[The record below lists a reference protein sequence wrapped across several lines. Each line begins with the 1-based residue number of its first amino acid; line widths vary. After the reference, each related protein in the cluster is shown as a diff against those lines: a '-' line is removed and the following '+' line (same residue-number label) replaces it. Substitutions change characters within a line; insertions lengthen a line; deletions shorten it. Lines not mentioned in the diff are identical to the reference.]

1 LRVAF
6 ASGASAAVVLLAL
19 VLGDSAL
26 CAQRANPPSLDEIL
40 RRLEANL
47 NHHDASVPDIFCDER
62 VVSSQMGPGE
72 SDRKTVTDS
81 TFRLRRTLKPDHTIT
96 LEESREIK
104 SIDGKPPRSQQLN
117 GPALLNGLFESG
129 LAIVS
134 VNQEACM
141 HYTLQRAN
149 ANHPAVPYIIRFATV
164 LTPQTL
170 TPQTLTPQT
179 GADCLLNEQSKGRV
193 FIDPVSLE
201 VTRLEIATPRH
212 VIVQGNASTPRVVG
226 KRELTVDY
234 VPVLLGD
241 ESFRMPS
248 TITMRTISGSGT
260 FHVIVWSF
268 RATYSNYHR
277 IQVTSR
283 VLPGFAPV
291 P

>member
-1 LRVAF
+1 MISTPRRFRFAL
-6 ASGASAAVVLLAL
+6 ASGTSAAAVLLAI

-26 CAQRANPPSLDEIL
+26 CAQRVNPPSLDEIL

-47 NHHDASVPDIFCDER
+47 NHYDGSVPDIFCDER
-62 VVSSQMGPGE
+62 VVSSQIEPGE
-72 SDRKTVTDS
+72 RDRNTVTDS
-81 TFRLRRTLKPDHTIT
+81 TFRLRRSLKPDQTIT

-104 SIDGKPPRSQQLN
+104 SIDGKPPRSQQMD
-117 GPALLNGLFESG
+117 GPALLMGLFEGG

-149 ANHPAVPYIIRFATV
+149 ANHPAEPYIIRFATV
-164 LTPQTL
+164 LP
-170 TPQTLTPQT
+170 PQT
-179 GADCLLNEQSKGRV
+179 GADCLLHEQSKGRV
-193 FIDPVSLE
+193 FIDPVSTE

-212 VIVQGNASTPRVVG
+212 VIVEGNASTPRLVG

-248 TITMRTISGSGT
+248 TITMRTTSGSGT
-260 FHVIVWSF
+260 FHAIVWSF

-277 IQVTSR
+277 MQVKSR
-283 VLPGFAPV
+283 VLPGFAPA